1 VRCTSGNSR
10 VVVLGLC
17 ARLVPFSPFGVTSER
32 PVLTR
37 SSSWYGFSSLIMV
50 CVCHL
55 TLFLSV
61 GMRGVACEVN
71 CFCPR
76 LDCSLWLGPRKSLSC
91 APRRVY
97 FPRLCACSP
106 FFFFNLLLYCC
117 VVGSFGG
124 VLFSLCLPGVH
135 LNAIAIFI
143 PPNTSLLVTNEAHDT
158 FNVLEVFLDVCRHCA
173 WRNHAAVAP
182 LVTPPGVYSCR
193 DHEIMHRIIY
203 SRSHCVT
210 GHTRSILK
218 LNKMRNL
225 SLNHKNQIN
234 AR

>member
-1 VRCTSGNSR
+1 
-10 VVVLGLC
+10 
-17 ARLVPFSPFGVTSER
+17 
-32 PVLTR
+32 
-37 SSSWYGFSSLIMV
+37 MV

-173 WRNHAAVAP
+173 WRTTLPLPPWSHLQACIRAV
-182 LVTPPGVYSCR
+182 
-193 DHEIMHRIIY
+193 IM
-203 SRSHCVT
+203 
-210 GHTRSILK
+210 K
-218 LNKMRNL
+218 LCIELYIPDRTVL
-225 SLNHKNQIN
+225 LDI
-234 AR
+234 RGRF